1 MENLLQTIKNN
12 FRSDAYSNEEAVRS
26 QICYPLLQELGW
38 NTFDPQYLKPEFQL
52 SGRRVDIALCGY
64 PNRPCVFI
72 EVKRMGNCSADGEEQ
87 LFDYANNNQVSIPM
101 VILTDGNEWHF
112 FNSFGSGSSE
122 QKKVYTLNISTD
134 SIQDCI
140 NAFQRYLKFDDIKN
154 ETAFDN
160 LRIDHRQKRLD
171 NEATQSINNAWQEL
185 VASDDELLITMLTEK
200 VQELVGHSPKRTDI
214 ISFLQKLKPIELS
227 QNNKPTAPR
236 QTSVNINNI
245 TTATIDSSDKGK
257 KYKTT
262 AYWYKIGAESYD
274 EKQAWK
280 VFVTILDEVIYKY
293 ACFDDLKQQDFNKSR
308 KGYYISENKEDVH
321 VPEGYKIFLPKS
333 NKWVSIQSS
342 SGDKRTFLR
351 KVGLFYEQRL
361 GKKIL
366 DARGSGVEFEFD
378 IPTRE
383 RIS

>member
-1 MENLLQTIKNN
+1 M
-12 FRSDAYSNEEAVRS
+12 
-26 QICYPLLQELGW
+26 
-38 NTFDPQYLKPEFQL
+38 
-52 SGRRVDIALCGY
+52 SGC
-64 PNRPCVFI
+64 CEHF
-72 EVKRMGNCSADGEEQ
+72 GEEQ
-87 LFDYANNNQVSIPM
+87 LFDYAKSNQVSIPM

-112 FNSFGSGSSE
+112 YNSFGSGSSE

-140 NAFQRYLKFDDIKN
+140 NVFQRYLKFDDIKN

-171 NEATQSINNAWQEL
+171 NEATQSINNAWQKL
-185 VASDDELLITMLTEK
+185 VASNNELLITMLTEK
-200 VQELVGHSPKRTDI
+200 VQESVGHSPKRTDI
-214 ISFLQKLKPIELS
+214 ISFLQKLKPTEIS

-236 QTSVNINNI
+236 QTSANINNI

-262 AYWYKIGAESYD
+262 AYWYKIGAETYD

-321 VPEGYKIFLPKS
+321 VPEGHEVAKVFLPKS
-333 NKWVSIQSS
+333 KAWVSIYSS
-342 SGDKRTFLR
+342 SSSAAKESFLR

-366 DARGSGVEFEFD
+366 DVRGSGVEFEFD
-378 IPTRE
+378 IPTKE
-383 RIS
+383 SI